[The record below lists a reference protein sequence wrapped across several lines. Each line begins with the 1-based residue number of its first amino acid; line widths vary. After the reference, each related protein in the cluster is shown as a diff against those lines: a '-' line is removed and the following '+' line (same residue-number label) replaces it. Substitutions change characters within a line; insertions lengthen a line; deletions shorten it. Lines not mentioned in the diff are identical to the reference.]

1 VLISI
6 FDIQFQGSVMRK
18 FFRSGVI
25 GFVLIAA
32 SPFALASRVN
42 VSVCVDIA
50 VDSSGKLVEMTFPK
64 SLPEGLEE
72 DLRKRAATWEFSVA
86 LRNGQPQESRS
97 SLVFEL
103 QIDATRNGPM
113 TVYLVAAKTGPRYVE
128 TIPPDYPLN
137 AIHRRSGGEVIVRCR
152 IVASGRCVD
161 LKARPG
167 NIDPVLVAAAMEA
180 VPKWRFQPEQV
191 AGQAVEAWVDVPI
204 RFSIAG
210 QHKVT
215 KEEKATFT
223 SEYTLAAVEDP
234 AIKIMHGIFDTPPS

>member
-1 VLISI
+1 
-6 FDIQFQGSVMRK
+6 MYE
-18 FFRSGVI
+18 FFRCSLI
-25 GFVLIAA
+25 GLVLAIA
-32 SPFALASRVN
+32 SPSAFASRVS
-42 VSVCVDIA
+42 VSVCADIA
-50 VDSSGKLVEMTFPK
+50 VNSDGKLVEMTFPK
-64 SLPEGLEE
+64 SLPQGLEE
-72 DLRKRAATWEFSVA
+72 DLRKRAASWEFSAA

-113 TVYLVAAKTGPRYVE
+113 AVYLVGAKTGPRFAE
-128 TIPPDYPLN
+128 TVPPVYPIN

-167 NIDPVLVAAAMEA
+167 NVDPVLVAAAMEA
-180 VPKWRFQPEQV
+180 IPKWRFQPEQV

-210 QHKVT
+210 QHKTT
-215 KEEKATFT
+215 KEEKAASV

-234 AIKIMHGIFDTPPS
+234 AIKIKHGIFDTPPS